1 MDPENEKLCNNML
14 DSSIASNLDNNNLIK
29 SDCLKRTLDDLVC
42 HQHDP
47 KSLQKH
53 HNEEKNDI
61 SPENSNKKSNDT
73 SPLSEFDK
81 LTMTDSGFG
90 SSKMNKS
97 FSLQTIKNNPV
108 PTPPPTDE
116 DNNLEL
122 NRGMAFTI
130 DFNSGKQ
137 IDEQRHKSMLERFQK
152 NRHRRGVSMS
162 SQVEDEMC
170 DSSSSSQLTSKLKA
184 PPSARLS
191 RKKSIGP
198 SMSGESSLEIV
209 NKPATVRLR
218 DKSKT
223 NQLKDSSKRHS
234 WSPRSSM
241 ASPTLMPPPPQP
253 HQQAAMKSTRTSN
266 RLMANALENPL
277 KLHKLTAADMKSNM
291 GPMFATSQPPLEN
304 KSSHLN
310 DDSVSEAGTYTLD
323 GDNYTEEQKEKMN
336 IDKLT
341 YEAAAAAAKN
351 DELLMLRRLEINEN
365 DSNIETDLEIIDLE
379 LIPSNNNMQRQT
391 RLNRNEVSS
400 MEVRNSRNN
409 ILEVSLCYEPPSNA
423 AKQKVSYLEKLKTRM
438 KNIGEKKFHK
448 SKSPDPDVGCFTSVT
463 TSGVL
468 SLKPTLELHPRLKRK
483 NSLTKSQI
491 DSSEYVQGCHR
502 MAATEKNSITDN
514 DKTQMQI
521 AAGYQLNIFSQQQPQ
536 PSPKGRKESCASS
549 NTSISTAATKDD
561 WIQEWAK
568 NAREFSRQKRQ
579 PTAPTSTTMS
589 QSYNFENVRDKNNQ
603 FGDFGDDANV
613 MSRSDSRPQF
623 DEFGDNLEKYYQQKQ
638 QQQKS
643 HDNCNEQSLTLQ
655 QQHPRQT
662 NNLSQHESI
671 SSYRGRRILRDFDFN
686 KDESLMNI
694 KPPISPSRI
703 PSPIGSL
710 SNRTRRCSQS
720 RGMYGSETVILIK
733 NNDQY

>member
-1 MDPENEKLCNNML
+1 MDPENQKLCNNML
-14 DSSIASNLDNNNLIK
+14 DSSKASNLDNNSLIK
-29 SDCLKRTLDDLVC
+29 SECLKRTLDELVC
-42 HQHDP
+42 QHDP

-61 SPENSNKKSNDT
+61 APENSNKKSNDT

-97 FSLQTIKNNPV
+97 CSLQTIKNNPA
-108 PTPPPTDE
+108 PPTDE
-116 DNNLEL
+116 DNNLEI

-130 DFNSGKQ
+130 DFNNGKQ
-137 IDEQRHKSMLERFQK
+137 VDEQRHKSMLERFQK

-162 SQVEDEMC
+162 SQAEDEMC

-184 PPSARLS
+184 TPTTRLS
-191 RKKSIGP
+191 RKKSVGP
-198 SMSGESSLEIV
+198 SISGESSLELVI
-209 NKPATVRLR
+209 KPATVRLR

-223 NQLKDSSKRHS
+223 NQLKDSCKRHS

-241 ASPTLMPPPPQP
+241 ASPTLMPPPPPQ
-253 HQQAAMKSTRTSN
+253 QQAALKSTRKSN
-266 RLMANALENPL
+266 RLMANALETPL
-277 KLHKLTAADMKSNM
+277 KLHKLTAADMRPNM
-291 GPMFATSQPPLEN
+291 GHIFATSQPPLEN
-304 KSSHLN
+304 KDSNLK

-341 YEAAAAAAKN
+341 YEAAKN

-365 DSNIETDLEIIDLE
+365 DSNIETDLEIIDLDP
-379 LIPSNNNMQRQT
+379 LPSNVQRQT
-391 RLNRNEVSS
+391 RLNRNETSS

-423 AKQKVSYLEKLKTRM
+423 AKQKISYLEKLKTRM

-468 SLKPTLELHPRLKRK
+468 SLKPTLELNPRLKRK

-502 MAATEKNSITDN
+502 MATTEKNSITDN

-536 PSPKGRKESCASS
+536 PSGRKESCASS

-579 PTAPTSTTMS
+579 PTAPTSTIMS
-589 QSYNFENVRDKNNQ
+589 QSYNFENSIRDKNNQ
-603 FGDFGDDANV
+603 FGDFGDDNNV

-638 QQQKS
+638 QQQKN
-643 HDNCNEQSLTLQ
+643 HDDCNDQSLTM

-710 SNRTRRCSQS
+710 SNRTRRFSQS
-720 RGMYGSETVILIK
+720 RGMYGSETVS
-733 NNDQY
+733 